1 VVASSSLA
9 QKAIHQRPRRGVLR
23 TSSVVGSWKLATVS
37 NALATEK
44 MCKLGDALAHGACY
58 KGEEGPHLLRLAGRS
73 SKKFSLEKKKGAEEQ
88 CARGQRTRS
97 R

>member
-1 VVASSSLA
+1 MICAALFTNILEEGFSD
-9 QKAIHQRPRRGVLR
+9 LR
-23 TSSVVGSWKLATVS
+23 LLSRSWKLATVS

-44 MCKLGDALAHGACY
+44 MCNFGDTLAHGACY

-73 SKKFSLEKKKGAEEQ
+73 SKKFSLEKKKGAKEQ